1 MIFFN
6 TFLKDLAIDDKS
18 EVKKRRL
25 AYIAILAEGKYLRVK
40 LNLRPSSGSE
50 CVVSLPT

>member
-1 MIFFN
+1 MIVFN
-6 TFLKDLAIDDKS
+6 TFLEDLAIDDKS

-25 AYIAILAEGKYLRVK
+25 AYLAILAEGKYLRVK
-40 LNLRPSSGSE
+40 LDLRSSSGSK